1 MGLVFPQFVERDMVL
16 FVPLLVTR
24 MQVTKDGLELFPK
37 LDLDHDGMLNCLS
50 SRFCRLIRDI
60 RYLCVLVVL
69 FANVGDFKW

>member
-1 MGLVFPQFVERDMVL
+1 MDLVFPQFVERDMVL

-37 LDLDHDGMLNCLS
+37 LDIDHDGMLNCLS
-50 SRFCRLIRDI
+50 SRFCRLIRDT

-69 FANVGDFKW
+69 M